1 MPFNEIYIGNLNNNF
16 KMKHLL
22 FAVLL
27 MGIFACKNDTS
38 GNKLSSVDPSD
49 AKGGATVDP
58 KNLTVPSACSMIT
71 AAEVQ
76 DIVNA
81 KNAVVVKESNDPK
94 NQQVKS
100 CFFKWDDPST
110 PNAGILVQIMTNPVY
125 DEFPQYVSMYVESKL
140 KEGEMAMGQET
151 PFKYKKFEAAG
162 IDGAYSFEQGRFYW
176 AGDANYMFMLAFNVS
191 AFDEDDMVDAAEDII
206 ESIHKN
212 FKDKVKY

>member
-71 AAEVQ
+71 A
-76 DIVNA
+76 
-81 KNAVVVKESNDPK
+81 
-94 NQQVKS
+94 